1 MTNGYSWDWY
11 DYAEPSLEGPEGVR
25 GAKGALASEFG
36 FIKKIRKRNRQSTPT
51 LIRKPMNGSAM
62 ACCRM
67 PILPAPRVESLFE
80 FASRFLI
87 LTLSRKIF

>member
-1 MTNGYSWDWY
+1 MTMQSRRYR
-11 DYAEPSLEGPEGVR
+11 GPEGVK
-25 GAKGALASEFG
+25 GAKGALAFSEFG
-36 FIKKIRKRNRQSTPT
+36 FRKKIRKRNRQSTPT
-51 LIRKPMNGSAM
+51 LIRKNMNGSAM

-87 LTLSRKIF
+87 LTLSSNINLPVQIEI